1 MTRILLPSFWRP
13 KVLRWC
19 KARRSDLGRRSGFP
33 TPPRPPTW
41 KTPAN
46 ASSVFAAICARATNS
61 LRADEGSN
69 ESLRI
74 RNKVWILPE
83 VVESEIHKT
92 PDAHRQ
98 VLAVRVVNEQVSG
111 FRHPVR
117 E

>member
-1 MTRILLPSFWRP
+1 MTRISSRSFWRP
-13 KVLRWC
+13 RALRWC
-19 KARRSDLGRRSGFP
+19 RARRSDLGRRSGFP
-33 TPPRPPTW
+33 TPPRPPTS

-46 ASSVFAAICARATNS
+46 ASSVFAAICDRATNS

-83 VVESEIHKT
+83 MVESEIHKT
-92 PDAHRQ
+92 PDADWQ
-98 VLAVRVVNEQVSG
+98 VLAVRVVNEQVSR

>member
-13 KVLRWC
+13 RASRWC
-19 KARRSDLGRRSGFP
+19 RARRLAWVRHSGFP
-33 TPPRPPTW
+33 TPPRPPTS

-92 PDAHRQ
+92 PDAHWQ
-98 VLAVRVVNEQVSG
+98 VLAVRVVNEQVSR